1 MEEYIYYN
9 ELYDCYKK
17 LLTKKQQ
24 DYFENYYFEN
34 LSLSEI
40 ADTYHVSR
48 NAVYKQLQITIKKLI
63 EYEEK
68 LNLYKNKKEI
78 DSILEENDIIKI
90 KNRLKKLNES

>member
-78 DSILEENDIIKI
+78 DPILEENDIDKI
-90 KNRLKKLNES
+90 KRRLKKLN

>member
-40 ADTYHVSR
+40 SDTYHVSR

-78 DSILEENDIIKI
+78 DSILEENDIDKI
-90 KNRLKKLNES
+90 KRRLKKLN